1 MPYDDVQKFS
11 EAAVNKAKL
20 LKEHPGKYFL
30 RAVMAG
36 FFIVVAMIF
45 SNVVGNTFQS
55 TDPAWGKLLGGI
67 VFAIAVLLIVF
78 IGAELFTGNNLVMAF
93 GAYDKKV
100 SWAQVGKVWL
110 VSYIGNFVGCLIL
123 SVIFVLAG
131 ASGTADYYAGF
142 IGNKLS
148 IPAGEMFFRAILCN
162 FFVCLAVACGMKCK
176 NEVAKFFM
184 IILCITGFVVA
195 GFEHCVANMFYIPAG
210 IMAAMNPD
218 YVAKAKDAYGLTA
231 EQIATLT
238 PLQSLQNFIPVTLGN
253 MIGGMLCVGLP
264 LYLIYK
270 KKWN

>member
-110 VSYIGNFVGCLIL
+110 GLCRMPDSLRNFRTGRC
-123 SVIFVLAG
+123 
-131 ASGTADYYAGF
+131 
-142 IGNKLS
+142 
-148 IPAGEMFFRAILCN
+148 FRYCRL
-162 FFVCLAVACGMKCK
+162 LRR
-176 NEVAKFFM
+176 
-184 IILCITGFVVA
+184 
-195 GFEHCVANMFYIPAG
+195 
-210 IMAAMNPD
+210 
-218 YVAKAKDAYGLTA
+218 
-231 EQIATLT
+231 
-238 PLQSLQNFIPVTLGN
+238 
-253 MIGGMLCVGLP
+253 
-264 LYLIYK
+264 IYWK
-270 KKWN
+270 

>member
-36 FFIVVAMIF
+36 FFLVVAMIF

-184 IILCITGFVVA
+184 IILCIAGFVVA
-195 GFEHCVANMFYIPAG
+195 GFEHCVANMATFVTAALLVPGG
-210 IMAAMNPD
+210 IS
-218 YVAKAKDAYGLTA
+218 LTA
-231 EQIATLT
+231 ALKSMVI
-238 PLQSLQNFIPVTLGN
+238 VTIGN
-253 MIGGMLCVGLP
+253 AIGGGVLLAWP
-264 LYLIYK
+264 LRMMSADK
-270 KKWN
+270 

>member
-20 LKEHPGKYFL
+20 LKEQPGKYFL
-30 RAVMAG
+30 RSVMAG

-45 SNVVGNTFQS
+45 SNVVGNVFQGS
-55 TDPAWGKLLGGI
+55 DPAWGKLLGGI
-67 VFAIAVLLIVF
+67 VF
-78 IGAELFTGNNLVMAF
+78 IGAELFIGNNLVMAF
-93 GAYDKKV
+93 GAFDKKV
-100 SWAQVGKVWL
+100 SWTQVGKVWL

-148 IPAGEMFFRAILCN
+148 IPVGEMFFRAILCN

-184 IILCITGFVVA
+184 IILCISGFVTAALLVP
-195 GFEHCVANMFYIPAG
+195 GG
-210 IMAAMNPD
+210 IS
-218 YVAKAKDAYGLTA
+218 LTA
-231 EQIATLT
+231 ALKSMVI
-238 PLQSLQNFIPVTLGN
+238 VTIGN
-253 MIGGMLCVGLP
+253 MIGGGLLLAWP
-264 LYLIYK
+264 LRMMSADK
-270 KKWN
+270 

>member
-93 GAYDKKV
+93 YTGTGRHPDCEYSTAYRPFHNLLYV
-100 SWAQVGKVWL
+100 V
-110 VSYIGNFVGCLIL
+110 YIC
-123 SVIFVLAG
+123 
-131 ASGTADYYAGF
+131 TQM
-142 IGNKLS
+142 
-148 IPAGEMFFRAILCN
+148 P
-162 FFVCLAVACGMKCK
+162 
-176 NEVAKFFM
+176 
-184 IILCITGFVVA
+184 
-195 GFEHCVANMFYIPAG
+195 
-210 IMAAMNPD
+210 
-218 YVAKAKDAYGLTA
+218 
-231 EQIATLT
+231 
-238 PLQSLQNFIPVTLGN
+238 
-253 MIGGMLCVGLP
+253 
-264 LYLIYK
+264 
-270 KKWN
+270 

>member
-11 EAAVNKAKL
+11 EAAVNKARL

-148 IPAGEMFFRAILCN
+148 IPAGICFSGQSEPARHHLFVTQESEVPDFGFKYYRSLCSPKLQYLRDR
-162 FFVCLAVACGMKCK
+162 FGYWYGLDS
-176 NEVAKFFM
+176 
-184 IILCITGFVVA
+184 TGKPD
-195 GFEHCVANMFYIPAG
+195 GPLKAG
-210 IMAAMNPD
+210 IVVHICNAGGTRISEETTRQW
-218 YVAKAKDAYGLTA
+218 KA
-231 EQIATLT
+231 
-238 PLQSLQNFIPVTLGN
+238 
-253 MIGGMLCVGLP
+253 
-264 LYLIYK
+264 
-270 KKWN
+270 

>member
-1 MPYDDVQKFS
+1 
-11 EAAVNKAKL
+11 
-20 LKEHPGKYFL
+20 
-30 RAVMAG
+30 MAG

-131 ASGTADYYAGF
+131 
-142 IGNKLS
+142 
-148 IPAGEMFFRAILCN
+148 
-162 FFVCLAVACGMKCK
+162 
-176 NEVAKFFM
+176 
-184 IILCITGFVVA
+184 VA
-195 GFEHCVANMFYIPAG
+195 GFEHCVANMATFVTAALLVPGG
-210 IMAAMNPD
+210 IS
-218 YVAKAKDAYGLTA
+218 LTA
-231 EQIATLT
+231 ALKSMVI
-238 PLQSLQNFIPVTLGN
+238 VTIGN
-253 MIGGMLCVGLP
+253 AIGGGVLLAWP
-264 LYLIYK
+264 LRMMSADK
-270 KKWN
+270 